1 MPLTPTSEE
10 FSPRHN
16 RAVRQFQLRQFQLR
30 RAVRKGRQLIAG
42 TAAQMIIVC
51 LRRLDTLDAG
61 HTFYGNL
68 WKKRVFGMLLG
79 VNSHLEQTNG

>member
-10 FSPRHN
+10 FSPRQN
-16 RAVRQFQLRQFQLR
+16 RAVRQFQLR